1 MASLRIS
8 LYKVSRL
15 IPNKAYASE
24 TLMKSC
30 PLGKFLTTSSKRFC
44 LSSSSFFRVYLLFWN
59 IEANNSMNLKSSQE
73 TLFHRFD
80 IFLIFET

>member
-1 MASLRIS
+1 MAPLRIS

-44 LSSSSFFRVYLLFWN
+44 LSYSSFLRLLAILEHRGEQFH
-59 IEANNSMNLKSSQE
+59 ESKVFARNSSPQ
-73 TLFHRFD
+73 
-80 IFLIFET
+80 I